1 MIAYYVLLVFVFS
14 VAFLP
19 TLWAACINSK
29 NFITV
34 ITLNIILVCV
44 TQYTTGFLPSL
55 LFTLSW
61 TFLIIMNDE
70 DME

>member
-1 MIAYYVLLVFVFS
+1 MIEYYAVMVFAFS

-29 NFITV
+29 NFT
-34 ITLNIILVCV
+34 TTMALNIILVCAS
-44 TQYTTGFLPSL
+44 QYTTGFLPSL